1 MYGAYNRKRAA
12 ARTLA
17 AMWSLVLGE
26 RMACP
31 PPAWRARGPLTGGS
45 RIMRIHR
52 IIAVLG
58 GAAALMLAAG
68 PAGAQAEQE
77 TQHFSFEFSEPSVN
91 LCIPSITGVLSVQG
105 DGFFH
110 LTDTGQT
117 FQLTNTVQGTFT
129 FEPDDPSELSSTGH
143 FVVQHRENL
152 NYGQLQDLRV
162 TDTTLLVALLED
174 GTHTPIEIMTTLLI
188 SADGSVEVKVDSV
201 RCGGQI
207 VQ

>member
-1 MYGAYNRKRAA
+1 
-12 ARTLA
+12 
-17 AMWSLVLGE
+17 
-26 RMACP
+26 
-31 PPAWRARGPLTGGS
+31 
-45 RIMRIHR
+45 MRIHR

-152 NYGQLQDLRV
+152 NFGQLQDLRV